1 MDAIVRA
8 NQKEVEVEKKM
19 CEALREIFADE
30 FKESRETGRKE
41 GEDRVG
47 RLYKCL
53 LQEKRIDDLSKSIDD
68 PEYREML
75 MKQYSI
81 N

>member
-30 FKESRETGRKE
+30 FKESRKTVRKE

-68 PEYREML
+68 PEYREVL
-75 MKQYSI
+75 MKQYNI